1 MEEAEARRQKLQALK
16 ERAKRAREGGD
27 SLAEEAPKLKFRN
40 YQPKTDEFKD
50 GVVAPVKI
58 SADKELEKMGAT
70 QTKPEVQLDVAPKKA
85 NWDLKQHISKK
96 LEKLERRTQQAIVD
110 LIKAKVAD
118 DGDAESGRLLAAGVS
133 GKAS

>member
-27 SLAEEAPKLKFRN
+27 SVAEEAPKLKFRN

-58 SADKELEKMGAT
+58 SADKELEKMGAVSFPHSLFPAT
-70 QTKPEVQLDVAPKKA
+70 L
-85 NWDLKQHISKK
+85 LLSIGHIAAGLFSDHTAVECRP
-96 LEKLERRTQQAIVD
+96 LR
-110 LIKAKVAD
+110 
-118 DGDAESGRLLAAGVS
+118 SLASTYFSAGVS
-133 GKAS
+133 CWLHLQQVRLPW